1 MLTMNAGSR
10 LILYLDCIFKLP
22 ENDRFVRQLW
32 ENRSGYNNDTLCYL
46 LTEIHPFKK
55 EKDVLENNLVGIGC
69 RCVYVCVA
77 KWAIRAA

>member
-32 ENRSGYNNDTLCYL
+32 ENRSGYNNDNAILNTQ
-46 LTEIHPFKK
+46 LTQPIE
-55 EKDVLENNLVGIGC
+55 
-69 RCVYVCVA
+69 
-77 KWAIRAA
+77 